1 MCVSTG
7 VTPATDFLK
16 DSGLSITERGFVTV
30 DKVSASILRSS
41 ATAPVVS
48 TRTLRLQ

>member
-30 DKVSASILRSS
+30 DKVSASIDRQHRNRSC
-41 ATAPVVS
+41 ALV
-48 TRTLRLQ
+48 L